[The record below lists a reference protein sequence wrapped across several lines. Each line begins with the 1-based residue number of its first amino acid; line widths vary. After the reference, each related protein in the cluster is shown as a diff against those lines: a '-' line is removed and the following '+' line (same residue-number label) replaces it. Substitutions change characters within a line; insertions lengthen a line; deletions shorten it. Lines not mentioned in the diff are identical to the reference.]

1 MTPLQKAVEMNQVEL
16 VNKYVKVFGLDV
28 NGVTPQYNLER
39 FMKHKRYYILRVSI
53 VTNNQVNRHLAPRLH
68 RSE

>member
-39 FMKHKRYYILRVSI
+39 FMKHK
-53 VTNNQVNRHLAPRLH
+53 
-68 RSE
+68 